1 MIGGSSVG
9 ICSYIFEEFADN
21 NCSIFSFV
29 ILFGTNFNGGDEE
42 FFIGS
47 ASVVED
53 ISYDSLRA
61 FYSRFF
67 KGCTCSEFIEVLDP
81 GDVRNFGV
89 HMGQDLRILGG
100 GWLYLVRTLVM

>member
-1 MIGGSSVG
+1 MLVYVATYLRSLLIATAVSLVLP
-9 ICSYIFEEFADN
+9 Y
-21 NCSIFSFV
+21 FSEP
-29 ILFGTNFNGGDEE
+29 ISMGAMRS
-42 FFIGS
+42 FFINS

-61 FYSRFF
+61 FHSRFF
-67 KGCTCSEFIEVLDP
+67 KGCTCSGFIEVLDL

-89 HMGQDLRILGG
+89 NMGQDLRILGG